1 MSCGV
6 PQGSVLGPLLWNIG
20 YDWALR
26 ADFPPG
32 LGVICYADD
41 TLVTARGANFQEAA
55 RLATGGVSL
64 VVGRIEALGLR
75 VALDK
80 TEALLFHGPRR
91 GPPPGASIVV
101 NSVLVPVRAQ
111 MKYLGLILDGR
122 WLFDEHF
129 RQLAPKLVGAASAL
143 GRLLPN
149 MGGPS
154 VATRRLYTGVV
165 RSMALYGAPVWA
177 AALTAQNRVR
187 LWRPQRVMAV
197 RAIRGYRT
205 VSTEVACALAG
216 TPP

>member
-149 MGGPS
+149 MGGPQ
-154 VATRRLYTGVV
+154 RRDKTAVHGGCPVNGAVRCTGVGGG
-165 RSMALYGAPVWA
+165 SD
-177 AALTAQNRVR
+177 
-187 LWRPQRVMAV
+187 RP
-197 RAIRGYRT
+197 
-205 VSTEVACALAG
+205 E
-216 TPP
+216 